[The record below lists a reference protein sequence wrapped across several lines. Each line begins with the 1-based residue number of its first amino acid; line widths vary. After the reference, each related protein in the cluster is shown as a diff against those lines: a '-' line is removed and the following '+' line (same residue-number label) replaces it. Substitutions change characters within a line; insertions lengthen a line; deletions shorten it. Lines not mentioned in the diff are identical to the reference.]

1 MMIALVTSLMP
12 QKPFYRSDEELHHI
26 VAQKSKKEKISQ
38 DILADLDIKINS
50 DENTVWLKTGV
61 HRRLHT
67 NAYYLYVDFMIISA
81 YLSAP
86 PGDKEQQKT
95 NVKQALETI
104 KKQLKGINNNSP
116 F

>member
-12 QKPFYRSDEELHHI
+12 QKPSYRSNEELHHI
-26 VAQKSKKEKISQ
+26 VAQKSKKAKISQ

-67 NAYYLYVDFMIISA
+67 NAYYLYVDFMIIST

-86 PGDKEQQKT
+86 LGDKEQQKT

-104 KKQLKGINNNSP
+104 KKTIKGYK
-116 F
+116 